1 MRTSIPLLCPAN
13 DLLGAFAVLLMDGD
27 ASGQGGTVVG
37 GTFVEGVSLRAAAAG
52 GWSGCGGGR
61 FVFLSFCRFFV
72 FFVKMAV
79 ICRDCAIFAEDI
91 GVDGLTVDGLTVNGE
106 RLMVNG

>member
-1 MRTSIPLLCPAN
+1 M
-13 DLLGAFAVLLMDGD
+13 VLLREAG
-27 ASGQGGTVVG
+27 
-37 GTFVEGVSLRAAAAG
+37 AAAG
-52 GWSGCGGGR
+52 GRNGCGGGR
-61 FVFLSFCRFFV
+61 FVFLSFCRFVF